1 MTYIALKPCSFAG
14 QAFRIGEEIPEILLL
29 PEAINGLVK
38 MGVIA
43 AGDGAQPEAGAQSPE
58 EGTQS
63 PAKVEIKVKVDE
75 ETHTLHIPADELQHI
90 FDALCGTV
98 EEAEKVIDQ
107 MCDAEALALLDLA
120 DKRKSI
126 NTAAAAR
133 LKALSESQ
141 ESAGEQ

>member
-14 QAFRIGEEIPEILLL
+14 QRFRIGEEIPEILLL

-43 AGDGAQPEAGAQSPE
+43 AGDGVQSVAGAQSPV

-63 PAKVEIKVKVDE
+63 PAKVEINVKVE
-75 ETHTLHIPADELQHI
+75 EGTLALNITAEGLQDI
-90 FDALCGTV
+90 FTAMCGVV
-98 EEAEKVIDQ
+98 EEADAVIDE
-107 MCDAEALALLDLA
+107 MTDVDALVLLTLA
-120 DKRKSI
+120 DQRKSI
-126 NTAAAAR
+126 KTAAETRA
-133 LKALSESQ
+133 KALSESQ